1 MALAMHMMG
10 ESTDP
15 LKWSRQS
22 LLSTLV
28 SILPS
33 PNLSTLGWSRHFC
46 RFWLKD
52 ILCVCLSLS
61 LSLGVSSGLVSQFK
75 IVVGHVTR

>member
-1 MALAMHMMG
+1 MALSMHMMG

-33 PNLSTLGWSRHFC
+33 PNLSTLDWSRHFC

-52 ILCVCLSLS
+52 ILS
-61 LSLGVSSGLVSQFK
+61 LSLGVYSGLVSQFK